1 MLSSLLYHKDIM
13 KAIYARLYVTVS
25 KELLMPQKVSWLLNL
40 NISLKGDIKTRVTS
54 QNKCHRIKDGQ
65 VVLLRG
71 VYLIPTQ
78 KHPILTVSCSKGRLQ
93 QNPFPLLCITMNE
106 QYNTVYQKSMM
117 RELKHNSSS
126 E

>member
-40 NISLKGDIKTRVTS
+40 NISLKGDIKTRVIS

-78 KHPILTVSCSKGRLQ
+78 KHPTLSV
-93 QNPFPLLCITMNE
+93 
-106 QYNTVYQKSMM
+106 
-117 RELKHNSSS
+117 H
-126 E
+126 